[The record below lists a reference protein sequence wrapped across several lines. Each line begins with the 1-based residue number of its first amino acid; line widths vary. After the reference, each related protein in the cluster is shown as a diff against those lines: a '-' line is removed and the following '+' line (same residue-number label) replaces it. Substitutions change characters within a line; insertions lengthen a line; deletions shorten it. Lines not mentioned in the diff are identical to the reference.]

1 VIALLRYLPLIIWAV
16 LFIAALVDIIRI
28 EPQRVRAAPKV
39 VWILISVVPIVGPI
53 LWFTQGR
60 ERLRHRTARASVAP
74 DDDPEFLRRLAS
86 EKEQE
91 QRIRDLE
98 QQLSELDV
106 DPDDDPPK
114 SPKTP

>member
-1 VIALLRYLPLIIWAV
+1 MIALLRYLPIVIWVA
-16 LFIAALVDIIRI
+16 LFIAAIVDIIRI
-28 EPQRVRAAPKV
+28 EPGRVRAAPKA
-39 VWILISVVPIVGPI
+39 VWLLISVVPFAGPI

-60 ERLRHRTARASVAP
+60 ERLRKGRSRGAVAP

-106 DPDDDPPK
+106 DPDDDTPK
-114 SPKTP
+114 KP

>member
-1 VIALLRYLPLIIWAV
+1 MIALLRYLPLILWAV

-28 EPQRVRAAPKV
+28 EPHRVRAAPKA

-60 ERLRHRTARASVAP
+60 ERLNRRGAGISVAP

-91 QRIRDLE
+91 KRIRDLE

-106 DPDDDPPK
+106 DPDDDAPK